1 MEKKMKKIEMV
12 DLKGQYL
19 RIKTEID
26 SAINEVIE
34 NTAFI
39 NGKHVETFS
48 ENLKTYLG
56 VNYVVPCANGTDALQ
71 VALMALNLKTGD
83 EVIVP
88 SFTFIASAEVIGLLG
103 LRPVMVDVDYDNFNV
118 TAKNIEKAITV
129 NTKAII
135 PVHLFGQ
142 ASQMEE
148 IMLLAKKYDLY
159 VVEDN
164 AQALGA
170 DYVFD
175 SGKRQKLGT
184 IGHIGCT
191 SFFPSKNLGCYGDGG
206 AVFTNDET
214 LAKRLKMICNHG
226 STVKYHH
233 EVLGV
238 NSRLDTLQA
247 AILDVKLKYLNTFN
261 KLRYEAA
268 QRYSYAFKDISGI
281 ITPKES
287 TFSTHVYH
295 QYTLKVLDGKRDEL
309 KEFLAKHGIPAMV
322 YYPIPLHKQEA
333 FLQIAH
339 QSGDMS
345 VAEKLCDEVL
355 SLPMHTE
362 LDLST
367 IAFIISK
374 VMSFYGK

>member
-1 MEKKMKKIEMV
+1 MKKIEMV

-118 TAKNIEKAITV
+118 TAKNIEQAITV

-135 PVHLFGQ
+135 PVHLFGG
-142 ASQMEE
+142 AAQMEE

-170 DYVFD
+170 DYIFD

-214 LAKRLKMICNHG
+214 LAKRIKMICNHG

-261 KLRYEAA
+261 KMRYEAA

>member
-1 MEKKMKKIEMV
+1 MVKKMKKIEMV
-12 DLKGQYL
+12 DLKSQYL

>member
-1 MEKKMKKIEMV
+1 MKKIEMV

-48 ENLKTYLG
+48 ENLKTYLE

-170 DYVFD
+170 DYIFD

>member
-1 MEKKMKKIEMV
+1 MKKIEMV

-118 TAKNIEKAITV
+118 TAKNIEQAITV

-135 PVHLFGQ
+135 PVHLFGG
-142 ASQMEE
+142 AAQMEE

-170 DYVFD
+170 DYIFD

-214 LAKRLKMICNHG
+214 LAKRIKMICNHG